1 MSSFLDELERES
13 WQRLAAKLEEQ
24 TRFLSAISSLSTAIS
39 EAITIEELLEMALER
54 TIDFTGAEAGA
65 IYLQQAD
72 GMWKLAVGH
81 NLPGDIATERALVST
96 DNLGLKLILENRGP
110 VTYVE
115 RTGEPGHFISEAAK
129 RAGVQSWAGVPMSA
143 SDVTYGILTIVSHD
157 YGAFSTTHNEL
168 LRVIGQLMG
177 LAFSSSVAHTL
188 AFAQVN
194 AQLRD
199 KLAELE
205 IVLSSMSNGLVL
217 CDRKGIITRA
227 NNAAALMLGLPSDEI
242 VGRSALDGEWNRA
255 SDGTNPE
262 ESPLA
267 RAILYGEECANC
279 PIEIERD
286 GETRVL
292 SITVSPFR
300 KGDSERDGTVIVIRD
315 VTEERQA
322 EQMKEEF
329 LSLLS
334 HELRA
339 PLTVIS
345 GYAQMLVRRL
355 ARQQLTQEVGYAE
368 LIKEHAGRM
377 AAMVGDLVESGRLEA
392 GIQAI
397 TKGPI
402 DMRALLEEVVGR
414 ITHEQRATTPR
425 HTLALS
431 VDPDLPQIKADA
443 RRIDQVLTNILSNA
457 IKYSPD
463 GGEIKVEA
471 HPLDHNRAV
480 QVQVSDH
487 GVGVPETD
495 RKRIFEH
502 AYRGEN
508 GKSVNTQG
516 LGLGLYICR
525 SIAER
530 HGGRIWAESAGE
542 ERGTTMRLWLPS
554 SQSPVDSG
562 Q

>member
-1 MSSFLDELERES
+1 MASFLDELERED

-24 TRFLSAISSLSTAIS
+24 TRFLSAINSLSSAIGS
-39 EAITIEELLEMALER
+39 AITIEELLEMALES

-65 IYLQQAD
+65 IYLQQA
-72 GMWKLAVGH
+72 GGLWKLAVSH
-81 NLPGDIATERALVST
+81 NLPGEIAEQRALIGT
-96 DNLGLKLILENRGP
+96 ENLGLRLILENRGP

-115 RTGEPGHFISEAAK
+115 RTGEPGYFISEAAK
-129 RAGVQSWAGVPMSA
+129 QAGVQSWAGVPMSA
-143 SDVTYGILTIVSHD
+143 LDVTYGILTITSRE
-157 YGAFSTTHNEL
+157 YGAFSTTHTEL

-177 LAFSSSVAHTL
+177 LAFSNSLAHTL

-194 AQLRD
+194 AQLQD

-217 CDRKGIITRA
+217 CDGTGRIVRA
-227 NNAAALMLGLPSDEI
+227 NDAAGQMLGLPLDKI
-242 VGRSALDGEWNRA
+242 VGQSVLDAKWNRTP
-255 SDGTNPE
+255 DGSNAE
-262 ESPLA
+262 EGPLA
-267 RAILYGEECANC
+267 RSILYGDECANC
-279 PIEIERD
+279 PIEIERN

-292 SITVSPFR
+292 SVTVSPFR
-300 KGDSERDGTVIVIRD
+300 KGDNERDGTVVVIRD

-345 GYAQMLVRRL
+345 GYAQMLTRRL
-355 ARQQLTQEVGYAE
+355 GRQQLTQEVGYAE
-368 LIKEHAGRM
+368 LIREHAGRM

-397 TKGPI
+397 SKGSV
-402 DMRALLEEVVGR
+402 DMRALVEEVVDR
-414 ITHEQRATTPR
+414 MSNEQKEAPAR

-431 VDPDLPQIKADA
+431 IDPDLPQVSADA
-443 RRIDQVLTNILSNA
+443 HRIDQVLTNLLANA
-457 IKYSPD
+457 IKYSPN
-463 GGEIKVEA
+463 GGEIEVEA
-471 HPLDHNRAV
+471 HALDHKGEV
-480 QVQVSDH
+480 QVQVRDQ
-487 GVGVPETD
+487 GVGVPEPD

-508 GKSVNTQG
+508 GKLVNTQG
-516 LGLGLYICR
+516 LGLGLYICKLVVE
-525 SIAER
+525 A
-530 HGGRIWAESAGE
+530 HGGNIGVKDNPTHQGSTFWF
-542 ERGTTMRLWLPS
+542 TLPI
-554 SQSPVDSG
+554 D
-562 Q
+562 